1 MVHKSE
7 YSEGQSSKAEK
18 QEPMK
23 FVNFGQAQT
32 DAMLAMQKEV
42 LDAFEEMRRAWL
54 SRVKSEADYWSNM
67 TAKMQD
73 AHSLPDALGAYQQCV
88 AERMK
93 LAAEDGRRLLD
104 DSQRTMS
111 FVTRVISKG
120 LPTSD

>member
-7 YSEGQSSKAEK
+7 YSAGQSSKAEK

-54 SRVKSEADYWSNM
+54 SRVKSEADFWHSMVAN
-67 TAKMQD
+67 MQD
-73 AHSLPDALGAYQQCV
+73 ARSLPDALGAYQQCV
-88 AERMK
+88 AEMK
-93 LAAEDGRRLLD
+93 LAGEDGRRLLD

-111 FVTRVISKG
+111 IVTRVISKG
-120 LPTSD
+120 LPPSD